1 MVLLYPSPALDK
13 HIYRYVLMYL
23 KMDIEMSSN
32 VCSLT
37 LMLTAISEKTIM
49 TIEKKSVSKK
59 TEYINGSK

>member
-1 MVLLYPSPALDK
+1 
-13 HIYRYVLMYL
+13 MYL